1 MFDEVQSDVSIPQ
14 QQGAVLSKQAKTDEE
29 KGDASAES
37 LKNIFPE
44 YAEEHAIA
52 SMRGNIFS
60 MGRKAKNL
68 DTFQIR
74 AKIRAKERAKEQSE
88 VLESLFE
95 CTPAKANAIDRRLKA
110 LGPGCRLQEAPALV
124 AYELSGIPEDTYKG
138 LASGQLV
145 ATMPR
150 NEVQDR
156 GTSPETFADDK
167 ATDTTGLPAEEV
179 ADPPLIA
186 SDEATD
192 PPLIARDEATDVT
205 NVRVE
210 GVSVSKQSYKI
221 RDLFCLFLLLL
232 LMIIL
237 GIFYLRGWLKGD
249 PVLEFPDGTIYRN
262 VFSHRHTP
270 FPTPSLNASTRV
282 TLVYPPT
289 PAAQLGLARMIHG
302 SSWGA
307 GSVGRKW

>member
-52 SMRGNIFS
+52 SMRGGKKNIFS
-60 MGRKAKNL
+60 MGRQAKNL
-68 DTFQIR
+68 DTLQIR
-74 AKIRAKERAKEQSE
+74 AKQRAKERAKEQSE

-95 CTPAKANAIDRRLKA
+95 CTPAKANAINQRLKA

-167 ATDTTGLPAEEV
+167 GTDTTGLPAEEV
-179 ADPPLIA
+179 ADPPV
-186 SDEATD
+186 
-192 PPLIARDEATDVT
+192 IARDEATDAT

-221 RDLFCLFLLLL
+221 RDLLFLFLLLL

-237 GIFYLRGWLKGD
+237 GIVYLRGWLKGD
-249 PVLEFPDGTIYRN
+249 PVLVLSDGTIYRN

-289 PAAQLGLARMIHG
+289 PAAQLGLARMMNG